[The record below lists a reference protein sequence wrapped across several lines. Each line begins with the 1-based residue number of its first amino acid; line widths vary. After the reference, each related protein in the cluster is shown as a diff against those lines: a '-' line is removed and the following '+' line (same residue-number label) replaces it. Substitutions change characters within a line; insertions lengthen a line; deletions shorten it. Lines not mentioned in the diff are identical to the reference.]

1 MLGEGKLCY
10 VSLQLNNKMPS
21 MVFPAA
27 MKVYFNKHVTLVINY
42 E

>member
-21 MVFPAA
+21 MVF